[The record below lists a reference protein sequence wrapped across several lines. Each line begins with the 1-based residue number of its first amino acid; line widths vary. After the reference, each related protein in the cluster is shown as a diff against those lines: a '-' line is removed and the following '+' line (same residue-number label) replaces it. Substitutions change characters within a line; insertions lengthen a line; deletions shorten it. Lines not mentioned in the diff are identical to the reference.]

1 MKQRLVHVD
10 PLCAARLGGLMGL
23 LVGLLALPFLYL
35 RLVVRPEGLGFSAGV
50 VLLEPLLVSG
60 IGFAFAVSGCLLF
73 NWLAARF
80 GGLEVEFRDAD
91 GFSRG

>member
-10 PLCAARLGGLMGL
+10 PLCAARLGGLMGFL
-23 LVGLLALPFLYL
+23 LGLMALPFIYL
-35 RLVVRPEGLGFSAGV
+35 SFVVRPERLGFSAGL

-60 IGFAFAVSGCLLF
+60 IGFAFAVLGCLLF

-80 GGLEVEFRDAD
+80 GGLEVEFRELDAP
-91 GFSRG
+91 